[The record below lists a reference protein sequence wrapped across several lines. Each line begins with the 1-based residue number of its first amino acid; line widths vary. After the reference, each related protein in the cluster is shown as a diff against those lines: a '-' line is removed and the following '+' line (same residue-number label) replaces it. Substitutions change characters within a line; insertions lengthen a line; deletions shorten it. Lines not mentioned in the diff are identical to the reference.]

1 MMELDFTAL
10 DQLAYRGIDTPEEQ
24 VKKDAL
30 IERGFTIE
38 EGGENPFLQAS
49 ETASDV
55 LKLTGI
61 TNPSTALERPA
72 ERKIEA
78 STAPYSTRNYK
89 PLYRAAH
96 DYHTRHSPPKVE
108 MEYWRKNRDGDTP
121 QTELD
126 YWVETAQ
133 DMGLTSKAFGN
144 DLFLMGLLKEIY
156 LELER
161 EYKRIKGEAQGN
173 QGDY

>member
-1 MMELDFTAL
+1 M
-10 DQLAYRGIDTPEEQ
+10 
-24 VKKDAL
+24 
-30 IERGFTIE
+30 
-38 EGGENPFLQAS
+38 AS
-49 ETASDV
+49 ETASE
-55 LKLTGI
+55 LPKTSAI
-61 TNPSTALERPA
+61 TNPSKALENA
-72 ERKIEA
+72 GERKIEA
-78 STAPYSTRNYK
+78 YTAPYITRNYK

-96 DYHTRHSPPKVE
+96 DFHTRHSPPKVE
-108 MEYWRKNRDGDTP
+108 MEYWRRKRDGDTP
-121 QTELD
+121 QSELD

-161 EYKRIKGEAQGN
+161 EYKRIKGEAQGD